1 MRLVNIFRLGIKELR
16 GLARD
21 PVLVALVAYTFT
33 LQVYS
38 ESTAISDVPHNAPI
52 AVVDEDHSQLSERII
67 NDFYP
72 PDFTLPPVITTTEMD
87 HRLDAGT
94 DTFALDVPPHFQR
107 DVLTNRS
114 PAIQLNVD
122 ANQMTEAFAGT
133 SAVENIVAGEVT
145 DFLQRHRSDASAQVD
160 VELRTRY
167 NPNRIQQWFLSVT
180 SIMDSITLMTI
191 ILTGAALIR
200 EREHGTVEHLLVM
213 PVTAVEIMLSKI
225 WAMGLVVLFAS
236 VFSLIVVVQG
246 ALAVPVQGS
255 VLLFTFGAALDI
267 LASAALGIALATI
280 AELDAAVRSVGDPR
294 HIAFAGSLRESF
306 AAREHA
312 ASYPHADARRA
323 EYAFCGTRAVR
334 PVSRRGAWGRLAAT
348 SGACRDRRHPVR
360 VFTLAVPSLPAVALQ
375 YAMVWQ
381 ANRAS
386 GALRFSLP
394 LSFGN
399 RAFVN

>member
-280 AELDAAVRSVGDPR
+280 ANSMPQFGLLAILVILPLQVLS
-294 HIAFAGSLRESF
+294 GSLSPRESMPPAIRTLMLGAPNTHF
-306 AAREHA
+306 VELAQSVLFRAAGLGVVWPQLLA
-312 ASYPHADARRA
+312 
-323 EYAFCGTRAVR
+323 
-334 PVSRRGAWGRLAAT
+334 LAAI
-348 SGACRDRRHPVR
+348 GAIL
-360 VFTLAVPSLPAVALQ
+360 FA
-375 YAMVWQ
+375 
-381 ANRAS
+381 
-386 GALRFSLP
+386 FSLWRFRRF
-394 LSFGN
+394 LQ
-399 RAFVN
+399 